1 MLLGKLTH
9 VNNFWLYCQVER
21 AKNLLRT
28 NMLLQLDGTTA
39 ICEDIGRQMLC
50 YGRRI
55 PQAELEAR
63 IEAVDAALVKDVCF
77 RYIYDKCPVVA
88 AVGPIENLPAYNRIR
103 SGMYWIR
110 V

>member
-1 MLLGKLTH
+1 M
-9 VNNFWLYCQVER
+9 ER

-39 ICEDIGRQMLC
+39 VCEDIGRQMLC

-55 PQAELEAR
+55 PQEELEAR
-63 IEAVDAALVKDVCF
+63 IEVGSRRQRDWKEPFAAAPFSLFPQAVDAALVKDVCF

-88 AVGPIENLPAYNRIR
+88 AVGPIENLPVYNRIR
-103 SGMYWIR
+103 
-110 V
+110 